1 MALVPRGHP
10 PEATLG
16 LQQNYGDVLE
26 TAKQLGV
33 QLTEVKEDKGKL
45 ILKGSAPYAFEA
57 DQVWDKIKTHPSWA
71 AETMVDL
78 KVTHQDA
85 YGFWTVK
92 SGDTLSK
99 IAQQLYQD
107 PKLYPKIFELNRD
120 QLKDPDKIQVGQRLK
135 LPSKQDVKRA

>member
-1 MALVPRGHP
+1 M
-10 PEATLG
+10 G
-16 LQQNYGDVLE
+16 LQQTYGDVLD

-33 QLTEVKEDKGKL
+33 QLSEVKEDGGKL
-45 ILKGSAPYAFEA
+45 VLKGSAPYAFER
-57 DQVWDKIKTHPSWA
+57 DLVWDKIKTHANWQ

-78 KVTHQDA
+78 KVSHEDA
-85 YGFWTVK
+85 YGYWTVK

-99 IAQQLYQD
+99 IAQQLYRD

-135 LPSKQDVKRA
+135 LPSKDAVKHA

>member
-1 MALVPRGHP
+1 
-10 PEATLG
+10 LG
-16 LQQNYGDVLE
+16 LQQTYGDVLDA
-26 TAKQLGV
+26 AKQAGV
-33 QLTEVKEDKGKL
+33 QLTEVKEEGGKL
-45 ILKGSAPYAFEA
+45 ILKGSAPYAFER
-57 DQVWDKIKTHPSWA
+57 DLVWDKIKTHANWQ

-78 KVTHQDA
+78 KVTHTDA

-135 LPSKQDVKRA
+135 LPAKTDVKRA